1 MKIRVSFAIA
11 LGLALGS
18 VAFSQDPSSAPAAG
32 QTPGMGGYG
41 QRGGRGFGGMG
52 MMGNGRGVAGTVTEA
67 AADHY
72 TIKTFEGE
80 IYTIHFSA
88 NTRIMKQRA
97 RMRGEGGGRGADSGE
112 AGGGAGTGEGMGRG
126 MGGNPPEQIKASDIK
141 VGDAIAAMGEV
152 DAQAKSV
159 GAVAIVEL
167 DPQRARQMQEM
178 AANYGK
184 TWLMG
189 KVTAIDGVKVTL
201 QGVMDHAPH
210 TFVATENTDFRER
223 REPIT
228 LADVKVGDMV
238 RVEGALASD
247 GTFSASTVNL
257 MRAPQGGPGG
267 PGGGG
272 QDGPGGPPNP

>member
-67 AADHY
+67 APDHY